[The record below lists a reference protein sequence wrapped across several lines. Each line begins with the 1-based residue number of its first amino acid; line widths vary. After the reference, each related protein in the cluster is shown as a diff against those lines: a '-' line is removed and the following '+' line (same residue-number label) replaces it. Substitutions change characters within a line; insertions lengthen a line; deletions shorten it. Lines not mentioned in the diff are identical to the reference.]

1 MEGMDLTRIEPLD
14 TANGA
19 PSTMT
24 RRDAPPALLGF
35 LVTSMS
41 TFPGRH
47 DYTVQVLRSQPRRS
61 YALFPYAS
69 NHKQAKVWQEEVL
82 VVLSE
87 DVDVP
92 ASTDGT
98 NDSTTGPS
106 GRTGGGPVAEAANK
120 PRRAAIPVVGLEA
133 NIYTI
138 PSTSSSMIYVSKVD
152 TTGLASPP
160 FSPARTLVSSF
171 LTYFLQYPPHLTTR
185 LRIHVFA
192 KSQPQYLFPGS
203 VDNPGKKRLDD
214 KGLTRWWKNCI
225 TAAAEAAM
233 VTTSAASDRASMSR
247 STLEYAPKMFY
258 LIPGLS
264 YVDSLPYVPVPP
276 PGAQAPQARQEDGQL
291 PQSKPVWIY
300 AHSYSHL
307 PSLLHSPS
315 HSLDQTPI
323 TDLIPAF
330 PDDPKSRFIQS
341 TTSSTLSAA
350 GLDGD
355 FDDVF
360 LRLKSATITTGA
372 NGTAQARGLDEI
384 EREREKEAK
393 RFRECEGGIEG
404 WWEMMA
410 FRQECCSGALV
421 AFFVVAR
428 GDEQVVEFEN
438 AQKDG
443 KQSKDASSLDP
454 ARIVFSHQAPTKE
467 RMAIHHPA
475 FVRLWSQFH
484 NVDYSL
490 KNLAK
495 AANMAQ
501 KWAED
506 VERVTQNEDDEPER
520 DGSLE
525 SCKTEDDKIAERKRL
540 NEQGYN
546 QFVRRRVE
554 VRNEHAELELSTKR
568 QAAAEA
574 PKAVNVLAPRKKKP
588 KNQ

>member
-1 MEGMDLTRIEPLD
+1 
-14 TANGA
+14 
-19 PSTMT
+19 
-24 RRDAPPALLGF
+24 
-35 LVTSMS
+35 MS
-41 TFPGRH
+41 TFPGKH
-47 DYTVQVLRSQPRRS
+47 DYTIQVLRSQPRRS

-69 NHKQAKVWQEEVL
+69 NHKNAKVWQEEVL

-92 ASTDGT
+92 GNDSNDEASTSAT
-98 NDSTTGPS
+98 STPAED
-106 GRTGGGPVAEAANK
+106 RTASSSSSSR
-120 PRRAAIPVVGLEA
+120 RRAAVPIVGLEA

-138 PSTSSSMIYVSKVD
+138 SSTSSSMIYISKVD
-152 TTGLASPP
+152 TTGLHSPP

-171 LTYFLQYPPHLTTR
+171 LTYFLQHPPHQTTR

-214 KGLTRWWKNCI
+214 KGLARWWKGCI
-225 TAAAEAAM
+225 TAATEAAM
-233 VTTSAASDRASMSR
+233 TTSVAGAAESSADGAETGR
-247 STLEYAPKMFY
+247 LKYVPKMFY
-258 LIPGLS
+258 LIPGMS
-264 YVDSLPYVPVPP
+264 YAESLPYVPAAP
-276 PGAQAPQARQEDGQL
+276 PQAVGSEGGQL

-300 AHSYSHL
+300 GHSYSHL

-315 HSLDQTPI
+315 HALDKTPI

-360 LRLKSATITTGA
+360 ARLKSATITTGA
-372 NGTAQARGLDEI
+372 NGLAQARGLDEI

-393 RFRECEGGIEG
+393 RFRECEGGVEG

-428 GDEQVVEFEN
+428 GDEEVVEFERVSL
-438 AQKDG
+438 KGGDG
-443 KQSKDASSLDP
+443 KRSPSAATSSGHVVL
-454 ARIVFSHQAPTKE
+454 SHHAPTKE
-467 RMAIHHPA
+467 RMSVHHPA

-490 KNLAK
+490 KNLTK
-495 AANMAQ
+495 AVTMAQ
-501 KWAED
+501 KWTED

-520 DGSLE
+520 NGSLDKFE
-525 SCKTEDDKIAERKRL
+525 TEEDKSVERKRL
-540 NEQGYN
+540 NEVGYKE
-546 QFVRRRVE
+546 FVRKKIE
-554 VRNEHAELELSTKR
+554 VRNEQAEVELTRKR
-568 QAAAEA
+568 QAAAAAAVATDA

-588 KNQ
+588 KVQP